1 MKRLT
6 GHPAINATM
15 PRDFHILI
23 IICLCSFYDCPANV
37 KCLAGN
43 SAINVKIL
51 NRDFYALISL
61 CFMISLL
68 SLL

>member
-23 IICLCSFYDCPANV
+23 IIICLCIFYDCTANV

-43 SAINVKIL
+43 SAINVKIH
-51 NRDFYALISL
+51 RDFHALINL